1 MYGKDINDVG
11 RPMLIDSER
20 KVVTTSTWAEAVL
33 EGNCYSYASQT
44 GTVWSV
50 GLNKTN
56 TGVCVANPI
65 GSGKDLSILAAGYS
79 EVVAP
84 AGIADAWLATGYHAS
99 TDVALGVIGVAKN
112 LYVGGGIGVAK
123 VYSGATLPADP
134 VYRFPIMTG
143 HTSGALST
151 SAAPGLIR
159 IDGLLV
165 LPPGGFVII
174 ANFTIGVAVG
184 AKGAILWQ
192 ELDN

>member
-1 MYGKDINDVG
+1 MYGKDKDDVG
-11 RPMLIDSER
+11 RPVLIDSER

-33 EGNCYSYASQT
+33 EGNCYSYANQT
-44 GTVWSV
+44 GTIWTV
-50 GLNKTN
+50 GLATTN
-56 TGVCVANPI
+56 TGLALANPI

-84 AGIADAWLATGYHAS
+84 DGIADAWIAAGYHAS
-99 TDVALGVIGVAKN
+99 TNVVTGADGVAKN
-112 LYVGGGIGVAK
+112 LLVGGGIGVAN
-123 VYSGATLPADP
+123 VYSGATLPIAP
-134 VYRFPIMTG
+134 TYRFPIMTG
-143 HTSGALST
+143 HTSAALST

-165 LPPGGFVII
+165 LPPGGFLII
-174 ANFTIGVAVG
+174 ANFTVGATAG